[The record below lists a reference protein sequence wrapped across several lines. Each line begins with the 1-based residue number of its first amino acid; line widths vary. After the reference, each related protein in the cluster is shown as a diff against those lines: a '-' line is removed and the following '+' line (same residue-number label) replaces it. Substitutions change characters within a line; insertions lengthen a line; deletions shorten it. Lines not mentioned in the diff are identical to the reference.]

1 MILTV
6 STSRPRRRNYHH
18 GDLPAALIAAA
29 LEIVEESGVGAL
41 TLRGVARRVGVS
53 HAAPAHH
60 FRDRRALIAAVAVE
74 GFRLLHERISAETGT
89 SAGRAALR
97 ACGRAYIGFA
107 VGHPARFRVMFSPE
121 LADKTD
127 QPELAAAAD
136 ATHGLLLAAVRD
148 AQALHQVRGGDPESI
163 AALAWATVH
172 GYSWLVID
180 RQLAAGGPSVEDI
193 LSALYL
199 GLSPV
204 DGDLTA

>member
-60 FRDRRALIAAVAVE
+60 FRDRRALIAAVAAE
-74 GFRLLHERISAETGT
+74 GFRLLHERISVETGA
-89 SAGRAALR
+89 SAGRAALH
-97 ACGRAYIGFA
+97 ACGRAYIRFA
-107 VGHPARFRVMFSPE
+107 VAHPARFRVMFSPE

-199 GLSPV
+199 GLSPA